1 MSYYDKRNELR
12 RISTLASHNISNE
25 QTKTEFEL
33 SNQNKF
39 IQESHRDFHKK
50 IQELSSK

>member
-1 MSYYDKRNELR
+1 MSYYDKRNESR
-12 RISTLASHNISNE
+12 QISKLASHNISNE

-33 SNQNKF
+33 SSQNKF
-39 IQESHRDFHKK
+39 IQQSHHDFHKK